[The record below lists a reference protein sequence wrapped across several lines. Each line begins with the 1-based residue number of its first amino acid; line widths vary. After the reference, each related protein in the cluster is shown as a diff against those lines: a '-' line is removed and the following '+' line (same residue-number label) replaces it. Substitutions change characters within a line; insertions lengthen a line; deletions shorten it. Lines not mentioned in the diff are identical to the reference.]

1 MCYSIEPRDRVYAK
15 LYGFFSFAKN
25 MGTHLSNKCSL
36 KLLDSA
42 KKSATDAWKLLQKDQ
57 FKKPSEVTGDLISKI
72 SDKITCASKSSKKK
86 KYIHKII

>member
-15 LYGFFSFAKN
+15 LYGFFSFAKS

-42 KKSATDAWKLLQKDQ
+42 KKSATDAM
-57 FKKPSEVTGDLISKI
+57 KI
-72 SDKITCASKSSKKK
+72 ASKRPIQKTIRSNW
-86 KYIHKII
+86 